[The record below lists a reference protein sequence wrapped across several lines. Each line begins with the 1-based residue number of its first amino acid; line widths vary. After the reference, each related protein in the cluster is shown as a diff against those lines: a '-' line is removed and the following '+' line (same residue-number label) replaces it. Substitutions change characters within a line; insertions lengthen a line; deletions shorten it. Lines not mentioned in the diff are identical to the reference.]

1 MRGWPAFRETGVV
14 STRNQ
19 WRNAVSSIV
28 ISQSWHGQGGYAPQK
43 EVGGWRKGF
52 TMAVKATAAAVQ
64 VEPYTKVPNR
74 ILRGEDPAR
83 PPLKSGPHRLWLIL
97 ISYNWKRPRFHVSQ
111 ARLARDCNAS
121 IRSIRRWTQILEELG
136 YIKVI
141 VRNGCVHHYEL
152 IGDVTV
158 HPGQPVRTAD
168 PSPRTTGQYELRN
181 RGQSGSHQLLFK
193 ELPTKEMENKEE
205 VTGPNDPWARFRQ
218 DPVAQKA
225 AQLAI
230 TKKK

>member
-1 MRGWPAFRETGVV
+1 
-14 STRNQ
+14 
-19 WRNAVSSIV
+19 
-28 ISQSWHGQGGYAPQK
+28 
-43 EVGGWRKGF
+43 
-52 TMAVKATAAAVQ
+52 MAAKATTATAIAPALPASKQ

-74 ILRGEDPAR
+74 ILRGEDPSR

-97 ISYNWKRPRFHVSQ
+97 ISYNWRRPRFYVSQ
-111 ARLARDCNAS
+111 ERLARDCNAS
-121 IRSIRRWTQILEELG
+121 IRSIRRWTKILEELG

-158 HPGQPVRTAD
+158 HPGQPVRTAE
-168 PSPRTTGQYELRN
+168 PSPRTTGQYHVRN
-181 RGQSGSHQLLFK
+181 RGQIVSDQLPFK
-193 ELPTKEMENKEE
+193 ELPTEGTENKKEA
-205 VTGPNDPWARFRQ
+205 TGPNDPWARFRH

-230 TKKK
+230 SKKK